1 MPQCQQQYVGCSCA
15 CARGTCLCWK
25 ALPLPGWL
33 PGEGCSPEAPEF
45 GLSIGL
51 NQLDVE

>member
-15 CARGTCLCWK
+15 YAGGTCLCWK
-25 ALPLPGWL
+25 ALPLPEGL
-33 PGEGCSPEAPEF
+33 QGEGCSPEASEF

-51 NQLDVE
+51 KQLDVG